1 MRKGWH
7 IVNLLHSKQSRYIS
21 LKKKIYGLKSG
32 QYNLK
37 GTVQRPTFEN
47 ITKARNE
54 KQEKGLSNIILVLLD
69 CTEIEQG

>member
-7 IVNLLHSKQSRYIS
+7 IVNILHSKQSRCIS
-21 LKKKIYGLKSG
+21 LKKKIYRLRSG
-32 QYNLK
+32 QYNLE

-54 KQEKGLSNIILVLLD
+54 KQEKGLSNNKSMLLD
-69 CTEIEQG
+69 CTEIKQG